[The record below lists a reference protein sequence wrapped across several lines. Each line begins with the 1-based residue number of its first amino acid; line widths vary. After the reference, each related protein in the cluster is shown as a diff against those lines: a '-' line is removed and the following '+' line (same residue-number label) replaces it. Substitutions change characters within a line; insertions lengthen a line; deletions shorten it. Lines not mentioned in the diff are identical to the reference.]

1 MSNVLDDDESFN
13 DQSDDL
19 NGGVQEGQVAE
30 VPMSPNV
37 RRPSRPL
44 VSSNQELTQNLNVES
59 EDLDEDGQDAD
70 AEEEMIAVLSDARL
84 RLEQGRLYEMVM
96 NHDLFAEVTSD
107 ARAIKIVQREI
118 RKFAQER
125 MEIMLGMRQ
134 EQLKQDMAAFPAELF
149 PFNSLEVETLKALA
163 AAATKGASR
172 EAEPFVSV
180 PQAPVKKQTLNPIGG
195 SRPQQTLQPKPK
207 QQKQLAQKPA
217 APVKRQKVDP
227 NIERILAEEG
237 VTMEEINRTF
247 DSAQPLTK
255 EQLDNMSAEE
265 IAERSKRVRAGR
277 RVPNP
282 AAAPMPT
289 QEHIEAIYTAR
300 AGQAAANPQMQ
311 MIMNL
316 LGNRK

>member
-13 DQSDDL
+13 DQNDEL
-19 NGGVQEGQVAE
+19 NGGVADGPVNEI
-30 VPMSPNV
+30 PMAPNV
-37 RRPSRPL
+37 RRKSSRPL
-44 VSSNQELTQNLNVES
+44 VSSNEELTKTLNVEPS
-59 EDLDEDGQDAD
+59 EPDDEEMDAD

-149 PFNSLEVETLKALA
+149 PFNSLEVEILKSLA
-163 AAATKGASR
+163 AAASKGASR
-172 EAEPFVSV
+172 EAEPFVNV
-180 PQAPVKKQTLNPIGG
+180 AQAPAKKQTLNPIGG
-195 SRPQQTLQPKPK
+195 GSRPQQQKP
-207 QQKQLAQKPA
+207 QRQLAQKPA

-247 DSAQPLTK
+247 DSSQPLTK
-255 EQLDNMSAEE
+255 EQLDNMTAEE
-265 IAERSKRVRAGR
+265 IAERSKRVKAGR

-282 AAAPMPT
+282 AAAPMPS